1 MLIFLVLF
9 NSIPDIWG
17 NFFLT
22 KHAFTVQYCNMED
35 ELFQEKPIS
44 EKWESKK
51 VAEITDYIK
60 WVMTQKKYDEVNS
73 LLTLSSHKS
82 VAVRRLLAQAV
93 AQIGEEVVIP
103 NLEEW
108 KNQESD
114 RKTWVL
120 IELAID
126 RIQRRKNGD
135 ESTVHS
141 LSVSEALTM
150 IRGMIAEKTYTIE
163 GEISESNIYG
173 QMYYFTIKDLNDA
186 TLGCSAFANTIYRA
200 GFPLNTGLSIRV
212 TGKFKINQKSIRLF
226 FDVQSMELTGEGEL
240 MRNLKLLEEKLTNE
254 GVIDPTRKRIP
265 KTLPENILLFASPNS
280 AALTDYIKV
289 INQRR
294 SGLKIYHYPIKTQG
308 VGVEEEMITAF
319 EASKELVERHNID
332 TIIITRGGG
341 SKEDLMAFNS
351 EKVVRSIHALA
362 RPTIVAIGHER
373 DTTLAELVADIRAS
387 TPSQAAEFSSRSK
400 YEVGHE
406 IQTIMQTI
414 SLFVQEKKYAYLK
427 VSEQI
432 IFVLSTKVQR
442 EIAVLR
448 NQSKQI
454 DHTISSSFQQMRLS
468 NREII
473 HRLESGILS
482 QIQYQKTQI
491 RWNIEGIIT
500 NFRKEIAL
508 NRTQLELVSTK
519 IQMEHPKTILEKGYA
534 IVGKGKKTIG
544 SSKELIVGDVVTLGF
559 IDGERESVIK

>member
-1 MLIFLVLF
+1 VSAL
-9 NSIPDIWG
+9 
-17 NFFLT
+17 
-22 KHAFTVQYCNMED
+22 QYIRMED
-35 ELFQEKPIS
+35 ELFQEKS
-44 EKWESKK
+44 LVSMWDDKK
-51 VAEITDYIK
+51 VSEIIDYIK
-60 WVMTQKKYDEVNS
+60 WVMTQKKYDETGS
-73 LLTLSSHKS
+73 LLTLSGNKS
-82 VAVRRLLAQAV
+82 VAVRRLLAQAM
-93 AQIGEEVVIP
+93 AQVGDETVIEK
-103 NLEEW
+103 LELW
-108 KNQESD
+108 KANESD

-120 IELAID
+120 VESAID
-126 RIQRRKNGD
+126 RIGRRKNGD
-135 ESTVHS
+135 ESVVHS

-150 IRGMIAEKTYTIE
+150 IRGLIAEKTYTIE
-163 GEISESNIYG
+163 GEISESNVYG
-173 QMYYFTIKDLNDA
+173 QMYYFTIKDLGEA
-186 TLGCSAFANTIYRA
+186 TLGCSAFANTVYRA

-212 TGKFKINQKSIRLF
+212 TGKFKINQKSSRLY

-254 GVIDPTRKRIP
+254 GIIDPTRKRTP

-289 INQRR
+289 LGERR
-294 SGLKIYHYPIKTQG
+294 GGLSIYHYPIKTQG

-319 EASKELVERHNID
+319 EASKELVEKHNID

-351 EKVVRSIHALA
+351 EKVVRGIHALA

-373 DTTLAELVADIRAS
+373 DTTLAEQVADVRAS

-432 IFVLSTKVQR
+432 LYVLSTRIQR

-454 DHTISSSFQQMRLS
+454 DHTISTSFQQMRLS

-473 HRLESGILS
+473 HRLESVILS
-482 QIQYQKTQI
+482 QIQSQKTQI
-491 RWNIEGIIT
+491 QWSLEGIMT
-500 NFRKEIAL
+500 NLKKEITL

-534 IVGKGKKTIG
+534 IVGKGKNTVR
-544 SSKELIVGDVVTLGF
+544 SSKELIKGDVVTLGF
-559 IDGERESVIK
+559 IDGERESVVK

>member
-1 MLIFLVLF
+1 VIFFDKCVFAL
-9 NSIPDIWG
+9 
-17 NFFLT
+17 
-22 KHAFTVQYCNMED
+22 QYIRMED
-35 ELFQEKPIS
+35 ELFQEKTLVN
-44 EKWESKK
+44 KWDDKK
-51 VAEITDYIK
+51 VSEITDYIK
-60 WVMTQKKYDEVNS
+60 WVMTQKKYEEVGS
-73 LLTLSSHKS
+73 LLTLSGNKS

-93 AQIGEEVVIP
+93 AQIGDETVIEK
-103 NLEEW
+103 LEKW
-108 KNQESD
+108 KTNESD

-120 IELAID
+120 VELAID

-141 LSVSEALTM
+141 LTVSEALTM
-150 IRGMIAEKTYTIE
+150 IRGLIAEKTYTIE
-163 GEISESNIYG
+163 GEISESNVYG

-186 TLGCSAFANTIYRA
+186 TLGCSAYATTIYRA
-200 GFPLNTGLSIRV
+200 GFPLNSGLSIRV
-212 TGKFKINQKSIRLF
+212 TGKFKINQKSSRLF

-240 MRNLKLLEEKLTNE
+240 IRNLKLLEEKLINE
-254 GVIDPTRKRIP
+254 GIIDPIRKRTP

-289 INQRR
+289 LGERR
-294 SGLKIYHYPIKTQG
+294 GGITIFHYPIKTQG
-308 VGVEEEMITAF
+308 VGVEEEMIAAF
-319 EASKELVERHNID
+319 EASKELVEKHNID
-332 TIIITRGGG
+332 MIIITRGGG

-351 EKVVRSIHALA
+351 EKVVRRIHALA

-373 DTTLAELVADIRAS
+373 DTTLAEQVADVRAS

-414 SLFVQEKKYAYLK
+414 LLFVQEKKYAYLK

-432 IFVLSTKVQR
+432 LFVLSTRMQR

-454 DHTISSSFQQMRLS
+454 DHTISTSFQQMRLS

-473 HRLESGILS
+473 HRLESVVLS
-482 QIQYQKTQI
+482 QIQSQKTLIQ
-491 RWNIEGIIT
+491 WSLEGII
-500 NFRKEIAL
+500 NNIKKEIAL

-534 IVGKGKKTIG
+534 IVGKGKQTIL
-544 SSKELIVGDVVTLGF
+544 SSKELVKGDVVTLGF
-559 IDGERESVIK
+559 IDGERESMVR

>member
-1 MLIFLVLF
+1 VFAIHY
-9 NSIPDIWG
+9 IG
-17 NFFLT
+17 
-22 KHAFTVQYCNMED
+22 MED
-35 ELFQEKPIS
+35 ELFQEKS
-44 EKWESKK
+44 LVSTWDDKK
-51 VAEITDYIK
+51 VSEISDYIK
-60 WVMTQKKYDEVNS
+60 WVMTQKKYDETES
-73 LLTLSSHKS
+73 LLTLSGNKS

-93 AQIGEEVVIP
+93 AQIGDETVIEK
-103 NLEEW
+103 LELW
-108 KNQESD
+108 KANESD

-135 ESTVHS
+135 ESTAHS
-141 LSVSEALTM
+141 LTVSEALTM
-150 IRGMIAEKTYTIE
+150 IRGLIAEKTYTVE
-163 GEISESNIYG
+163 GEISESNVYG

-186 TLGCSAFANTIYRA
+186 TLGCSAFANTVYRA
-200 GFPLNTGLSIRV
+200 GFPLNVGLSIRV
-212 TGKFKINQKSIRLF
+212 TGKFKINQKSSRLF

-240 MRNLKLLEEKLTNE
+240 MRNLKLLEEKLVNE
-254 GVIDPTRKRIP
+254 GIIDPARKRIP

-289 INQRR
+289 LGERR
-294 SGLKIYHYPIKTQG
+294 GGLSIFHYPIKTQG
-308 VGVEEEMITAF
+308 VGVEEEMIAAF
-319 EASKELVERHNID
+319 EASKELIQTYYID

-351 EKVVRSIHALA
+351 EKVVRGIHALA

-373 DTTLAELVADIRAS
+373 DTTLAEQVADVRAS

-414 SLFVQEKKYAYLK
+414 LLFVQEKKYAYLK

-432 IFVLSTKVQR
+432 LYVLSTRIQR

-473 HRLESGILS
+473 HRLESVVLS
-482 QIQYQKTQI
+482 QIQLQKTQI
-491 RWNIEGIIT
+491 QWSLEGIIT
-500 NFRKEIAL
+500 NLKKEITL
-508 NRTQLELVSTK
+508 NRTQVELVSTK

-534 IVGKGKKTIG
+534 IVGKGGNTVR
-544 SSKELIVGDVVTLGF
+544 SSKELAKDDVVTLGF
-559 IDGERESVIK
+559 IDGERESVVR